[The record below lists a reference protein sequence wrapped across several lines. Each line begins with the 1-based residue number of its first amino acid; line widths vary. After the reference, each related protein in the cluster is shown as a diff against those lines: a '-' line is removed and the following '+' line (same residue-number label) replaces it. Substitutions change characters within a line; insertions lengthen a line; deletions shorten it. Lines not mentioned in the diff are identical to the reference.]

1 MREITVNLK
10 MFNATIVKISVLMDP
25 HEMKMNHN
33 FSLENQLELGTRV
46 GFSPGRWEESS
57 SFQLETH
64 SKCWSKIALSHFK
77 GLV

>member
-1 MREITVNLK
+1 MSEITINLK
-10 MFNATIVKISVLMDP
+10 MFGATFDKISVLMDS

-57 SFQLETH
+57 S
-64 SKCWSKIALSHFK
+64 
-77 GLV
+77 